1 MVFSCSSRAPVAPGE
16 DLPGALA
23 GRPPFPVATSVVTSV
38 VSRTSLWRTPWCL
51 RTPLASDLPGALA
64 GRPPFPVAT
73 SVATSVVSRTSLC
86 RTPWCLRIPLASG
99 LSPVGDDV
107 CVRSLSSRPP
117 RQALILRHICRL
129 PTDPVRAAAR
139 CPLHFCFVARL
150 AGARLLEAS
159 GVRRPCRP
167 VTQAA
172 AAAPVYVPRLFA
184 PAVPTRSSPPP
195 FKPPP
200 SPPVL
205 RCGASLG

>member
-16 DLPGALA
+16 
-23 GRPPFPVATSVVTSV
+23 
-38 VSRTSLWRTPWCL
+38 
-51 RTPLASDLPGALA
+51 DLPGALA

-107 CVRSLSSRPP
+107 CVRSPSSRPP

-129 PTDPVRAAAR
+129 PTEPVRAAAR

-150 AGARLLEAS
+150 AGARLLAAS
-159 GVRRPCRP
+159 GFAVLVVLSPRPRQLPRSTFLVSSPRLSPHGLLLHHSSPHHPRPCSGVVRP
-167 VTQAA
+167 WV
-172 AAAPVYVPRLFA
+172 
-184 PAVPTRSSPPP
+184 S
-195 FKPPP
+195 
-200 SPPVL
+200 
-205 RCGASLG
+205 C